1 MQREESAFDNFYK
14 QFVSLDTEATIDNNL
29 NNEHQNEA
37 QSKSSLASS
46 QTKPYSDRFIIRFNG
61 LLERIILN
69 NRRLTTLEVSNF
81 GSEKVLHFSR

>member
-14 QFVSLDTEATIDNNL
+14 QFVSLDTEATLDYNL

-46 QTKPYSDRFIIRFNG
+46 
-61 LLERIILN
+61 
-69 NRRLTTLEVSNF
+69 
-81 GSEKVLHFSR
+81 